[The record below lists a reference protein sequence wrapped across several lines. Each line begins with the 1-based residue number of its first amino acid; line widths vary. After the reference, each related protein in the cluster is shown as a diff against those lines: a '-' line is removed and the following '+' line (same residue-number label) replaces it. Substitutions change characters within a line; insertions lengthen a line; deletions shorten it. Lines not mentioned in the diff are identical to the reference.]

1 MQMTQQ
7 KTILVVED
15 DTSIG
20 EIIALTLSE
29 ETSFQVHLA
38 SSAQEALKILRKV
51 VPAIFL
57 LDYQLP
63 SMTGLQLY
71 DYLQTLPEFA
81 QIPTIMMSANL
92 PWRELEKRNILGL
105 QKPFEIDELIEVVER
120 TAS

>member
-7 KTILVVED
+7 KAILVVED
-15 DTSIG
+15 DASIG

-29 ETSFQVHLA
+29 ETSLQVYLA
-38 SSAQEALKILRKV
+38 SNGQEALKILREV

-71 DYLQTLPEFA
+71 DYLHTLPEFA
-81 QIPTIMMSANL
+81 EIPTIMMSANL
-92 PWRELEKRNILGL
+92 PWRELEKRHILGL
-105 QKPFEIDELIEVVER
+105 QKPFEIDELIEIVER